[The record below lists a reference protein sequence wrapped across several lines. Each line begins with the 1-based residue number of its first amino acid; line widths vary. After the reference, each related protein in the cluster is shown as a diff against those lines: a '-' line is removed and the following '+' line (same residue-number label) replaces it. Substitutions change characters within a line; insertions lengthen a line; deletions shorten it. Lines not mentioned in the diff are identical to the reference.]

1 MRPRVVFDTN
11 VLFSAVGWGGTPG
24 QCVQFA
30 QTGRVTGI
38 TCAEILEELTDKLS
52 AKLRL
57 ADDQIDTILASLMVI
72 LELVQIS
79 GSLRGLQPDPK
90 DDMILECALA
100 GSATHIVTGD
110 QKHLL
115 PLRRFRGIDLVTP
128 AEMVQVVQAIPE
140 EG

>member
-24 QCVQFA
+24 RCVELA
-30 QTGRVTGI
+30 QDGRITGV
-38 TCAEILEELTDKLS
+38 TCAEILEELTENLS

-57 ADDQIDTILASLMVI
+57 ADGQIDSILASLMVI
-72 LELVQIS
+72 LELVPIS

-90 DDMILECALA
+90 DDKILECALTA
-100 GSATHIVTGD
+100 GATHIVTGD

-115 PLRRFRGIDLVTP
+115 PLRRFRGIDIITP
-128 AEMVQVVQAIPE
+128 AEMVQLVESIPE
-140 EG
+140 KG